1 MKKIISKILLK
12 ITILVIVEIILIVGS
27 FSVLAYFQSQQSSIG
42 NSINI
47 AGKNRYLTANLLF
60 QTEKYI
66 DGPSDASQ
74 LKAAMDSLQSNIMTL
89 KQGGRISGIDL
100 RPLPSGLLDMWKA
113 IDQNW
118 NDYKTSVTQE
128 ILTPNRAKQTISSS
142 PLTAIDRSLAEK
154 DLESKAFNLVNSSD
168 KLVTQ
173 LGQQTDKNSENVM
186 FLQILFAILI
196 VGILVLI
203 LYLVARMLKPIF
215 VLTQATS
222 EIKKG
227 NLDVSVEQKGSDELS
242 VLSESFN
249 SMVGSI
255 RGSTIKQDELTKK
268 LEVANEELKYK
279 DRLKDEFINIAAHE
293 LKTPIQPIL
302 GLTEILYSQVKDDK
316 QKELLE
322 VTIRN
327 AKRLQQLTNDILDV
341 AKIESKSLGLNKE
354 QFNLNDVVI
363 NTMNDLVLG
372 KEFHDTNSQNIKL
385 SYDPQDIFVRAD
397 KGRIAQV
404 ISNLLSNAFK
414 SIRENGKGGTVTIDI
429 ENRVSAGG
437 PNTNDRE
444 IVVSISDEGKGIDG
458 KILPSLFS
466 KFVSTYSSKGTGLG
480 LFISKS
486 IVEAHG
492 GKIWCRNN
500 DHGKGEQHL
509 ALVYRYEYYY
519 SPKYFIRIPLQNI
532 RIPIQNERLEACRR
546 DNG

>member
-1 MKKIISKILLK
+1 M
-12 ITILVIVEIILIVGS
+12 
-27 FSVLAYFQSQQSSIG
+27 
-42 NSINI
+42 
-47 AGKNRYLTANLLF
+47 
-60 QTEKYI
+60 
-66 DGPSDASQ
+66 
-74 LKAAMDSLQSNIMTL
+74 
-89 KQGGRISGIDL
+89 
-100 RPLPSGLLDMWKA
+100 
-113 IDQNW
+113 
-118 NDYKTSVTQE
+118 
-128 ILTPNRAKQTISSS
+128 TPNRAKQTISLS

-215 VLTQATS
+215 VLTHATS

-255 RGSTIKQDELTKK
+255 KGSTIKQDELAKK

-363 NTMNDLVLG
+363 NTMNDLG
-372 KEFHDTNSQNIKL
+372 
-385 SYDPQDIFVRAD
+385 
-397 KGRIAQV
+397 
-404 ISNLLSNAFK
+404 
-414 SIRENGKGGTVTIDI
+414 IRQ
-429 ENRVSAGG
+429 RV
-437 PNTNDRE
+437 P
-444 IVVSISDEGKGIDG
+444 
-458 KILPSLFS
+458 
-466 KFVSTYSSKGTGLG
+466 
-480 LFISKS
+480 
-486 IVEAHG
+486 
-492 GKIWCRNN
+492 
-500 DHGKGEQHL
+500 
-509 ALVYRYEYYY
+509 
-519 SPKYFIRIPLQNI
+519 
-532 RIPIQNERLEACRR
+532 
-546 DNG
+546 

>member
-12 ITILVIVEIILIVGS
+12 ITILVIVEIILVVGS
-27 FSVLAYFQSQQSSIG
+27 FGVLAYFQSQQSSIG

-47 AGKNRYLTANLLF
+47 AGKNRYLTASLLF

-66 DGPSDASQ
+66 DGSSDASQ
-74 LKAAMDSLQSNIMTL
+74 LKASMDSLQSNIMTL

-100 RPLPSGLLDMWKA
+100 RPLPSGLLDMWKS

-118 NDYKTSVTQE
+118 NDYKTSVAQE
-128 ILTPNRAKQTISSS
+128 ILTSNRAKQTTSS
-142 PLTAIDRSLAEK
+142 PLTAIDLSLAEK
-154 DLESKAFNLVNSSD
+154 DLESKAFTLVNSSD

-255 RGSTIKQDELTKK
+255 RISTIRQDELTKK

-302 GLTEILYSQVKDDK
+302 GLTEILHSQVKDVK

-322 VTIRN
+322 VAIRN

-385 SYDPQDIFVRAD
+385 SYEPQDILVRAD

-414 SIRENGKGGTVTIDI
+414 SSKENGKGGTVTIDI
-429 ENRVSAGG
+429 ENRIRAGG
-437 PNTNDRE
+437 PNKNDHE
-444 IVVSISDEGKGIDG
+444 IVVSISDEGRGLDS

-492 GKIWCRNN
+492 GRIWCRNN
-500 DHGKGEQHL
+500 DDGRGGATFGFSL
-509 ALVYRYEYYY
+509 
-519 SPKYFIRIPLQNI
+519 
-532 RIPIQNERLEACRR
+532 PI
-546 DNG
+546 

>member
-1 MKKIISKILLK
+1 M
-12 ITILVIVEIILIVGS
+12 VIVEIILIVGS

-66 DGPSDASQ
+66 DGSSDASQ

-128 ILTPNRAKQTISSS
+128 ILIPHRAKGMTSS
-142 PLTAIDRSLAEK
+142 PVTATDRSLVEK
-154 DLESKAFNLVNSSD
+154 GLESKAYNLVNSSD

-186 FLQILFAILI
+186 LLQILFAILI

-222 EIKKG
+222 EIKEG

-242 VLSESFN
+242 VLSETFN
-249 SMVGSI
+249 SMVGSLRSSI
-255 RGSTIKQDELTKK
+255 IKQDELTKK
-268 LEVANEELKYK
+268 LEAANEELKYK

-302 GLTEILYSQVKDDK
+302 GLTEILHSQIKDVK

-327 AKRLQQLTNDILDV
+327 TKRLQRLTNDILDV
-341 AKIESKSLGLNKE
+341 TKIESKSLGLSKE
-354 QFNLNDVVI
+354 QFNLNDVVV
-363 NTMNDLVLG
+363 NAMNDLVL
-372 KEFHDTNSQNIKL
+372 D
-385 SYDPQDIFVRAD
+385 
-397 KGRIAQV
+397 
-404 ISNLLSNAFK
+404 
-414 SIRENGKGGTVTIDI
+414 
-429 ENRVSAGG
+429 RV
-437 PNTNDRE
+437 P
-444 IVVSISDEGKGIDG
+444 
-458 KILPSLFS
+458 
-466 KFVSTYSSKGTGLG
+466 
-480 LFISKS
+480 
-486 IVEAHG
+486 
-492 GKIWCRNN
+492 
-500 DHGKGEQHL
+500 
-509 ALVYRYEYYY
+509 
-519 SPKYFIRIPLQNI
+519 
-532 RIPIQNERLEACRR
+532 
-546 DNG
+546 

>member
-1 MKKIISKILLK
+1 MSNLLKKIISKILLK

-66 DGPSDASQ
+66 DGSSDASQ
-74 LKAAMDSLQSNIMTL
+74 LKAARDSLQSNIMML

-128 ILTPNRAKQTISSS
+128 ILIPHLAKGMTWS
-142 PLTAIDRSLAEK
+142 PVTAIDRSLVEK
-154 DLESKAFNLVNSSD
+154 GLESKAYNLVNSSD

-186 FLQILFAILI
+186 LLQILFAILI

-222 EIKKG
+222 EIKEG

-242 VLSESFN
+242 ILSETFN
-249 SMVGSI
+249 SMVGSLRSSI
-255 RGSTIKQDELTKK
+255 IKQDELTKK
-268 LEVANEELKYK
+268 LEAANEELKYK

-302 GLTEILYSQVKDDK
+302 GLTEILHSQIKHVK

-327 AKRLQQLTNDILDV
+327 TKRLQRLTNDILDV
-341 AKIESKSLGLNKE
+341 TKIESKSLGLSKE
-354 QFNLNDVVI
+354 QFNLNDVVV
-363 NTMNDLVLG
+363 NAMNDLVL
-372 KEFHDTNSQNIKL
+372 D
-385 SYDPQDIFVRAD
+385 
-397 KGRIAQV
+397 
-404 ISNLLSNAFK
+404 
-414 SIRENGKGGTVTIDI
+414 
-429 ENRVSAGG
+429 RV
-437 PNTNDRE
+437 P
-444 IVVSISDEGKGIDG
+444 
-458 KILPSLFS
+458 
-466 KFVSTYSSKGTGLG
+466 
-480 LFISKS
+480 
-486 IVEAHG
+486 
-492 GKIWCRNN
+492 
-500 DHGKGEQHL
+500 
-509 ALVYRYEYYY
+509 
-519 SPKYFIRIPLQNI
+519 
-532 RIPIQNERLEACRR
+532 
-546 DNG
+546 

>member
-1 MKKIISKILLK
+1 MSNLLKKIISKILLK

-66 DGPSDASQ
+66 DGSSDASQ
-74 LKAAMDSLQSNIMTL
+74 LKAAMDSLQSNIMML

-128 ILTPNRAKQTISSS
+128 ILIPHRAKGMTSS
-142 PLTAIDRSLAEK
+142 PVTATDRSLVEK
-154 DLESKAFNLVNSSD
+154 GLESKAYNLVNSSD

-186 FLQILFAILI
+186 LLQILFAILI

-222 EIKKG
+222 KIKEG

-242 VLSESFN
+242 VLSETFN
-249 SMVGSI
+249 SMVGSLRSSI
-255 RGSTIKQDELTKK
+255 IKQDELTKK
-268 LEVANEELKYK
+268 LEAANEELKYK

-302 GLTEILYSQVKDDK
+302 GLTEILHSQIKDVK

-327 AKRLQQLTNDILDV
+327 TKRLQRLTNDILDV
-341 AKIESKSLGLNKE
+341 TKIESKSLGLNKE
-354 QFNLNDVVI
+354 QFNLNDVVV
-363 NTMNDLVLG
+363 NAMNDLVLDR
-372 KEFHDTNSQNIKL
+372 EFLDSNSQKIKL
-385 SYDPQDIFVRAD
+385 SYHPQDFLVQAD

-414 SIRENGKGGTVTIDI
+414 STKENGKGGIVTIGI
-429 ENRVSAGG
+429 ENRVRAGE
-437 PNTNDRE
+437 PNKNDRE
-444 IVVSISDEGKGIDG
+444 IVVSISDEGKGIDS
-458 KILPSLFS
+458 KILPTLFA
-466 KFVSTYSSKGTGLG
+466 KFVSKYSSKGTGLG

-492 GKIWCRNN
+492 GQIWCRNN
-500 DHGKGEQHL
+500 DQGKGATFAFCL
-509 ALVYRYEYYY
+509 
-519 SPKYFIRIPLQNI
+519 
-532 RIPIQNERLEACRR
+532 PI
-546 DNG
+546 

>member
-1 MKKIISKILLK
+1 M
-12 ITILVIVEIILIVGS
+12 VIVEIILIVGS

-66 DGPSDASQ
+66 DGSSDASQ
-74 LKAAMDSLQSNIMTL
+74 LKAARDSLQSNIMTL

-118 NDYKTSVTQE
+118 NDYKTSVTQK
-128 ILTPNRAKQTISSS
+128 ILIPHLAKGMTSS
-142 PLTAIDRSLAEK
+142 PVTAIDRSLVEK
-154 DLESKAFNLVNSSD
+154 GLESKAYNLVNSSD

-186 FLQILFAILI
+186 LLQILFAILI

-222 EIKKG
+222 EIKEG

-242 VLSESFN
+242 VLSETFN
-249 SMVGSI
+249 SMVGSLRSSI
-255 RGSTIKQDELTKK
+255 IKQDELTKK
-268 LEVANEELKYK
+268 LEAANEELKYK

-302 GLTEILYSQVKDDK
+302 GLTEILHSQIKDVK

-327 AKRLQQLTNDILDV
+327 TKRLQRLTNDILDV
-341 AKIESKSLGLNKE
+341 TKIESKSLGLSKE
-354 QFNLNDVVI
+354 QFNLNDVVV
-363 NTMNDLVLG
+363 NAMNDLVL
-372 KEFHDTNSQNIKL
+372 D
-385 SYDPQDIFVRAD
+385 
-397 KGRIAQV
+397 
-404 ISNLLSNAFK
+404 
-414 SIRENGKGGTVTIDI
+414 
-429 ENRVSAGG
+429 RV
-437 PNTNDRE
+437 P
-444 IVVSISDEGKGIDG
+444 
-458 KILPSLFS
+458 
-466 KFVSTYSSKGTGLG
+466 
-480 LFISKS
+480 
-486 IVEAHG
+486 
-492 GKIWCRNN
+492 
-500 DHGKGEQHL
+500 
-509 ALVYRYEYYY
+509 
-519 SPKYFIRIPLQNI
+519 
-532 RIPIQNERLEACRR
+532 
-546 DNG
+546 